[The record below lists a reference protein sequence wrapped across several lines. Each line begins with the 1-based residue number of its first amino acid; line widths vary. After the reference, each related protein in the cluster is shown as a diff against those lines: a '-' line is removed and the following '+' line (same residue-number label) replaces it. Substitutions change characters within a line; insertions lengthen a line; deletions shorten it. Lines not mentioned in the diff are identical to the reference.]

1 MKLVS
6 SILLVASLLI
16 LSCSNL
22 QSQSTSFNLSATDFN
37 EKIKQLPDAPIVDVR
52 TPEEFENGHLQNAL
66 NIDWNNDDFNSK
78 ITLIDKSK
86 PVLVYCLAGSR
97 SAAAAEKMRNDGFK
111 EVYELKGG
119 ILKWRAAS
127 LPEVSL
133 KKSNGMSVD
142 DFQKLLVDDKLVLI
156 DFYAEWCMPCKKMK
170 PYLEEIAKEK
180 SKEVKVIRI
189 DADANQLLSKEL
201 KIDALP
207 VLQLYKNQ
215 KVIWSNQGFIEKAA
229 VVNQLNSQH

>member
-1 MKLVS
+1 MKRLS
-6 SILLVASLLI
+6 SILLLATLLI
-16 LSCSNL
+16 FSCSNL
-22 QSQSTSFNLSATDFN
+22 QSQSTSYNLAATDFN

-86 PVLVYCLAGSR
+86 PVFVYCLAGSR
-97 SAAAAEKMRNDGFK
+97 SAAAAEKMRKDGFK

-119 ILKWRAAS
+119 ILKWRSAS

-142 DFQKLLVDDKLVLI
+142 DFKKLLVDDKLVLI

-170 PYLEEIAKEK
+170 PYIEEIAKEK
-180 SKEVKVIRI
+180 SNEVKVIRI

-215 KVIWSNQGFIEKAA
+215 KVVWSNQGFIEKAA